1 MTAICAKYGLQGQS
15 FATLPTLKAYHL
27 LKQKGHEVI
36 TLDIRKELNL
46 LATCPTYRLQITVP
60 TSGFTDPLLD
70 CQVVPRFAIP
80 LSINGFVADENNT
93 HAAKAAAFGTDIAD
107 NGYPLLRNHRGKID
121 YNLIHQTQPSS
132 SLFTT
137 LRALSYLFQAQQ
149 IEQGQGLVSSHIA
162 SLTGMVE
169 LLLFYP
175 SYAPLT
181 LVIDVLNQQGEKVHT
196 RQIGYFPVPIAL
208 PKASYRLE
216 RHIVGEINAH
226 KLDQYFRSRWQFDL
240 QLANETLRM
249 TQFAGLSYCALK
261 MLLKQLL
268 PSSHFF
274 TVFAKNNGQRSENR
288 YSDFPQ
294 YQARF
299 YEHVI
304 DSVIDQSLPLLTLQ
318 DYFTPETYDPQVLAA
333 LCESWDKHD
342 KQIAKQILRQPSLEA
357 LVDLV
362 DEFIALRDSLYS
374 MTLELPGE
382 LAGSSAEVIRLECA
396 LEDKEGQWLT
406 LPITHSVA
414 MPDTFT
420 VYANIMSAKARH
432 LEEAN
437 LRELRSK

>member
-15 FATLPTLKAYHL
+15 FATLPTLKTYHL

-46 LATCPTYRLQITVP
+46 LATCPACRLQITVP
-60 TSGFTDPLLD
+60 MNGFTDPLLD
-70 CQVVPRFAIP
+70 CQAIPRFAIL

-93 HAAKAAAFGTDIAD
+93 HAAKAAPFGTDIAD
-107 NGYPLLRNHRGKID
+107 NCYPLLRNHRGKID
-121 YNLIHQTQPSS
+121 YSLIQQTLPSS

-137 LRALSYLFQAQQ
+137 LRAMSYLFQAQQ
-149 IEQGQGLVSSHIA
+149 IEQGQGLAPSHIA
-162 SLTGMVE
+162 SLSGMAE

-175 SYAPLT
+175 SHAPLT
-181 LVIDVLNQQGEKVHT
+181 LVINVLNQQGEKVHT
-196 RQIGYFPVPIAL
+196 RKIGYFPAPRSL

-216 RHIVGEINAH
+216 RHIVGEINAP
-226 KLDQYFRSRWQFDL
+226 KDQYFRSRWQFDL
-240 QLANETLRM
+240 QVANETLRM
-249 TQFAGLSYCALK
+249 TQFAGLSYHALK

-268 PSSHFF
+268 PLPHFF
-274 TVFAKNNGQRSENR
+274 RVFAKNNGQRSENR
-288 YSDFPQ
+288 YDEFPQ
-294 YQARF
+294 YQAVF

-318 DYFTPETYDPQVLAA
+318 DYFMPETYEPRRLAEVCQ
-333 LCESWDKHD
+333 LWDEHD
-342 KQIAKQILRQPSLEA
+342 QHVAKQILRQPSLEA

-374 MTLELPGE
+374 MTLALPDE
-382 LAGSSAEVIRLECA
+382 LAGSSVEVIRLECA

-406 LPITHSVA
+406 LPITHSA
-414 MPDTFT
+414 TIPDTFT
-420 VYANIMSAKARH
+420 VYANIMSAKARD

-437 LRELRSK
+437 LRGLRSK